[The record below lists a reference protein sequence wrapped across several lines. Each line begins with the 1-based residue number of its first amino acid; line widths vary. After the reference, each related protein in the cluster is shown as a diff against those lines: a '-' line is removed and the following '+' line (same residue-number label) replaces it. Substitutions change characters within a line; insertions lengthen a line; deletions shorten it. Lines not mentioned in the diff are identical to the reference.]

1 MPVRNMKEH
10 SREICQVLPTDM
22 LVDVQQQVDRGP
34 LLGEPNYVNLDSTM
48 DYGGTITGVKLV
60 LA

>member
-10 SREICQVLPTDM
+10 SRKICRVLPTDM
-22 LVDVQQQVDRGP
+22 LVDVQQQVDGGP
-34 LLGEPNYVNLDSTM
+34 PLGEPNYVNLDGTI
-48 DYGGTITGVKLV
+48 DHGGTIIGVMLV